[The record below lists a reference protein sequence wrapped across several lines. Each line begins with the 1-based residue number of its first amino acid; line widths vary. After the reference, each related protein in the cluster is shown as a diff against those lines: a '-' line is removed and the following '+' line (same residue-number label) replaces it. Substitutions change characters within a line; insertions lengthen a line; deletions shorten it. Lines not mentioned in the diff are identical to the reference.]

1 MKILA
6 KLPHDRTQ
14 EGQVFLDGTLLGRA
28 RGKADGQMA
37 AQKGNPSRDPRRAFG
52 DHPDGVNE
60 VFEVREVAPEQAHSY
75 GPRKICLRAVDGD
88 TKVRQDS
95 EGTEWDGLE
104 IHGGDP
110 QADGFSLR
118 ATYGCLRVPNNVA
131 KYLGAAV
138 IDALARGEAVTYECV
153 SV

>member
-1 MKILA
+1 MKITA

-14 EGQVFLDGTLLGRA
+14 EGQIFLNDVLLGRA

-37 AQKGNPSRDPRRAFG
+37 ASKGNPSRDPRKAFG
-52 DHPDGVNE
+52 DHPSGTCK
-60 VFEVREVAPEQAHSY
+60 VFEVRDCTPEQAHSY
-75 GPRKICLRAVDGD
+75 GPRKICLAAIDGD
-88 TKVRQDS
+88 AKIREDA
-95 EGTEWDGLE
+95 EPGWDGLE

-110 QADGFSLR
+110 QPDGVSLR

-131 KYLGAAV
+131 KYLGAE
-138 IDALARGEAVTYECV
+138 IKDALARGEEVTYECV